1 MGTYLEIVTVT
12 KDAQGQIHY
21 PAEQQSECLTLSEA
35 FLYGVIV
42 NEEALTSYLSPEEI
56 QAIRPNWGEIS
67 LQPISS
73 LSPDKREPYLSLLK
87 DVMRTNNNQPLQE
100 FLIAEG
106 IISVAL
112 NDLAKEPTV
121 ILEIIKKM
129 EENLEF
135 SQYEDDTVKN
145 FQHEFTQLTAFLS
158 TRIAAGEYILMEF
171 SD

>member
-21 PAEQQSECLTLSEA
+21 PPAEQSECLTLSEA

-67 LQPISS
+67 LQPPSS

-112 NDLAKEPTV
+112 NDLAKEPTE
-121 ILEIIKKM
+121 ILEIIKKI
-129 EENLEF
+129 EGNLEF
-135 SQYEDDTVKN
+135 SQFEGDTAGQ
-145 FQHEFTQLTAFLS
+145 FQHEFTQLKAFLNA
-158 TRIAAGEYILMEF
+158 RIAVGEYVLMEF

>member
-21 PAEQQSECLTLSEA
+21 PAEEQSESLTLSEA
-35 FLYGVIV
+35 FLYEVIV
-42 NEEALTSYLSPEEI
+42 KEEALTSYLSPDEI

-67 LQPISS
+67 LRPTSS
-73 LSPDKREPYLSLLK
+73 LSPDKRETYLSLLK

-106 IISVAL
+106 IISIAL
-112 NDLAKEPTV
+112 NDLAKEPTA
-121 ILEIIKKM
+121 ILEIIKKV
-129 EENLEF
+129 EKNLEF
-135 SQYEDDTVKN
+135 SQDEDETLEK
-145 FQHEFTQLTAFLS
+145 FQHEFAQLKAFLS
-158 TRIAAGEYILMEF
+158 ARIAAGEYILMEF